1 VVKPTGGYL
10 LKPITVIISCLNL
23 EVTVKA
29 TQGPHTSHLSVEQK
43 EERPTHHCA
52 FLLLTLLS
60 LWNDTGLGQV
70 TCHRCNFSMCF
81 HRWKVLSFCW
91 LFFHLLWLFFLPSW
105 PRVLLLNSQHQ
116 TIYTGFVKD
125 YSQITFMPYLGLLG
139 FKWRVP

>member
-1 VVKPTGGYL
+1 MNGQNGLSGRFQGWLTTWKRVVKPTGGYL

-60 LWNDTGLGQV
+60 L
-70 TCHRCNFSMCF
+70 
-81 HRWKVLSFCW
+81 
-91 LFFHLLWLFFLPSW
+91 
-105 PRVLLLNSQHQ
+105 
-116 TIYTGFVKD
+116 
-125 YSQITFMPYLGLLG
+125 
-139 FKWRVP
+139 